1 MSEVTLTAEHGRT
14 TGSSSSGRLRTEGKI
29 PGVVYG
35 HGIDPISIS
44 VARRELRAALH
55 TEAGHNALIN
65 LQVDGGSHL
74 TIVKDLQRHPVR
86 NEVTHVDF
94 LVINRNEVLTV
105 DVPIVLEGEAAEVVA
120 NDGTIDQQLFTLS
133 VQAKPG
139 QIPNELTLDIS
150 GMAIGDALR
159 VSDLTLPAGVET
171 SVDPEEPVVTAAVT
185 RAAIELEQADAEA
198 AEEAAAEAAAEGDGE
213 DGTTE
218 TTEQE
223 GTVGETEETAEAAG
237 E

>member
-14 TGSSSSGRLRTEGKI
+14 TGSSASGRLRTEGRI

-35 HGIDPISIS
+35 HGIDPISVS
-44 VARRELRAALH
+44 VARRELRVALH
-55 TEAGHNALIN
+55 TEAGLNALIN

-105 DVPIVLEGEAAEVVA
+105 DVPIVLEGEAAEVA
-120 NDGTIDQQLFTLS
+120 AASGTVDQQLFTLS

-139 QIPNELTLDIS
+139 SIPNELTVDVSALN
-150 GMAIGDALR
+150 IGDSIR
-159 VSDLTLPAGVET
+159 VADLQLPAGVET
-171 SVDPEEPVVTAAVT
+171 SVDPEEAVVVAQIT
-185 RAAIELEQADAEA
+185 RATIEAEEIDGEEGAEA
-198 AEEAAAEAAAEGDGE
+198 AEAAEGE
-213 DGTTE
+213 VE
-218 TTEQE
+218 TGEQE
-223 GTVGETEETAEAAG
+223 GTAGETEEMAEAAG

>member
-1 MSEVTLTAEHGRT
+1 MSEVTLAAEHGRT
-14 TGSSSSGRLRTEGKI
+14 TGSASSGRLRTEGRI
-29 PGVVYG
+29 PAVVYG
-35 HGIDPISIS
+35 HGIDPISVS

-74 TIVKDLQRHPVR
+74 TIVKELQRHPVR

-94 LVINRNEVLTV
+94 LVINRDEVLTV
-105 DVPIVLEGEAAEVVA
+105 DVPIVLEGEAAAVA
-120 NDGTIDQQLFTLS
+120 GEGGTIDQQMFTLS
-133 VQAKPG
+133 IQAKPG
-139 QIPNELTLDIS
+139 SIPNELTLDIS
-150 GMAIGDALR
+150 GMTIGDALR

-171 SVDPEEPVVTAAVT
+171 SVDPEEAVVTAAIT
-185 RAAIELEQADAEA
+185 RATIEAEELEEAEAEGAEA
-198 AEEAAAEAAAEGDGE
+198 AEGAEGEVD
-213 DGTTE
+213 

>member
-14 TGSSSSGRLRTEGKI
+14 TGSAPSGRLRTEGKI

-44 VARRELRAALH
+44 VARRDLRAALH

-94 LVINRNEVLTV
+94 LVINRDEVLTV
-105 DVPIVLEGEAAEVVA
+105 DVPIVLEGEATEVTA

-150 GMAIGDALR
+150 GMTIGDALR

-171 SVDPEEPVVTAAVT
+171 SVDPEEAVVTAAIT
-185 RAAIELEQADAEA
+185 RATIEAEELEAE
-198 AEEAAAEAAAEGDGE
+198 AEAAAEEAEGEEGEGAEGGESAEGDA
-213 DGTTE
+213 
-218 TTEQE
+218 
-223 GTVGETEETAEAAG
+223 ETAEAT
-237 E
+237 EE

>member
-44 VARRELRAALH
+44 VARRDLRAALH
-55 TEAGHNALIN
+55 TDAGHNALIN

-105 DVPIVLEGEAAEVVA
+105 DVPIVLEGEADAVHGEG
-120 NDGTIDQQLFTLS
+120 GTIDQQLFTLS

-159 VSDLTLPAGVET
+159 VSDLSLPAGVET
-171 SVDPEEPVVTAAVT
+171 QVDPEEAVVTAAVT
-185 RAAIELEQADAEA
+185 RAAIELEEADAEA
-198 AEEAAAEAAAEGDGE
+198 AEEAAAEAAEGDGE

-218 TTEQE
+218 TTDQE
-223 GTVGETEETAEAAG
+223 GTVGETEETAEASEG
-237 E
+237 

>member
-14 TGSSSSGRLRTEGKI
+14 TGSGASGRLRGEGRI

-35 HGIDPISIS
+35 HGIDPISVS
-44 VARRELRAALH
+44 VARGDLRAALH
-55 TEAGHNALIN
+55 TDAGLNALIN

-94 LVINRNEVLTV
+94 LVINRDEVLTV
-105 DVPIVLEGEAAEVVA
+105 DVPIVLEGEATEVTS
-120 NDGTIDQQLFTLS
+120 NDGTVDQQLFSLS

-139 QIPNELTLDIS
+139 SIPNELTVDIS
-150 GMAIGDALR
+150 GLTIGDAIRVGDLR
-159 VSDLTLPAGVET
+159 LPSGVET
-171 SVDPEEPVVTAAVT
+171 TVDAEEPIVTAQIT
-185 RAAIELEQADAEA
+185 RATIEAEELEAEA
-198 AEEAAAEAAAEGDGE
+198 AEGEEGAEGE
-213 DGTTE
+213 VE
-218 TTEQE
+218 TGEQE
-223 GTVGETEETAEAAG
+223 GTAGETEETTEAAG